1 MKVGDYVRIDGYI
14 SKIEHLKTS
23 SSGKT
28 YAQWKQPNGMLA
40 SANIIIIDEFSQNII
55 DLIVKDD
62 LLKIIYPI
70 GREKD
75 LFQEEVT
82 QVIENEDNK
91 LYIKLY
97 TERYVLLENLSRY
110 DIKIKS
116 IVTKEQFEKM
126 QYIVGSDEK

>member
-116 IVTKEQFEKM
+116 IVTKEQFENM
-126 QYIVGSDEK
+126 QYIVESDKQ